1 MQKSYK
7 WLPQYDRQI
16 KKNWNHKASERLRG
30 IMCKVREGAKDG
42 FRPTWIPENVFE
54 QLMIEWNSETFK
66 KKQDKAKKNRA
77 SLKGGTLHSCGSI
90 PAPEH
95 KRRMVNI
102 SFSNK

>member
-1 MQKSYK
+1 M
-7 WLPQYDRQI
+7 
-16 KKNWNHKASERLRG
+16 ASERLRG

-90 PAPEH
+90 PASEH

-102 SFSNK
+102 SFLTNKWLLNFILLFGQKLILK